1 MCGPHPYLGPRPTSE
16 RQQLEAAIERL
27 ERLKDKEWC
36 ADALLVIDA
45 AKKHLQTLPKPAVKF
60 RVWANRRGDYKA
72 TTYYFDTRP
81 EAVEWITGNLG
92 VYSSVSIDEVE

>member
-1 MCGPHPYLGPRPTSE
+1 MCGHPVYYPRPRPESE
-16 RQQLEAAIERL
+16 RQQLQAAIERL
-27 ERLKDKEWC
+27 ERLQKPWC